1 MITVESANN
10 GRKGVLGFVGTL
22 IFGAAA
28 ACFIIF
34 MGGTLGIVLGA
45 VCGTI
50 GLISGIA
57 GLAANWKQSKKERD
71 AQLAYHQTGT
81 AEHVVNVI
89 DKGLPLTK
97 SLLNGKDEVKKD
109 SKDVVAVKNDLPSN
123 VKYVSKIHNADGTIT
138 ISDGPINGNA
148 DQNLKLV
155 RQTIET
161 IKS

>member
-10 GRKGVLGFVGTL
+10 GRKGVLGFVGAIIL
-22 IFGAAA
+22 GGAA
-28 ACFIIF
+28 ACFAIF
-34 MGGTLGIVLGA
+34 MGGTLGIVLAA

-89 DKGLPLTK
+89 DKGVPLIK
-97 SLLNGKDEVKKD
+97 SLSNGKDEVKKD
-109 SKDVVAVKNDLPSN
+109 SKDVAVKNDLPSN
-123 VKYVSKIHNADGTIT
+123 VKYVSKIHNADGTTT